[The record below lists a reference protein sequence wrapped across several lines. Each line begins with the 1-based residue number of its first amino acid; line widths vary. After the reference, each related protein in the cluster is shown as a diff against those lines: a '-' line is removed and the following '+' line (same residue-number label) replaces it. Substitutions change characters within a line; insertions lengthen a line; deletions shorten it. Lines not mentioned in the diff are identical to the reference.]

1 MTPAPVIIAID
12 GRSGAG
18 KTTLAIELA
27 ARLREHHKVSLF
39 HLEDI
44 YPGWNGLAAGMERYV
59 STVLGPLQRG
69 KPAEWVSWDWNRH
82 YDGETRTTLPAEIVL
97 VEGVG
102 AAAAAA
108 RPLLDAVVWVD
119 SPDRDRRSR
128 AIERD
133 GASYEP
139 YWDQWAAQEQEW
151 LAGDDV
157 PAHAD
162 VRVLNLADGAAP
174 EEVLESLQ
182 YLPALAPAL
191 MPELA
196 ARRGLQLRAER
207 IDAAPDAVALF
218 ERLFGRSVNAV
229 WLDSSLPPESPRR
242 PGAHQEGAG
251 FEDAGF
257 DGAGFDGGAAE
268 RSRFSIL
275 ADDGGRCGQTV
286 RHRSGETSVR
296 IGNATV
302 RTEGP
307 FFRWLDG
314 AWGRTALRAPED
326 YPGEFA
332 LGWLGYLGYELK
344 RETGGSDVPSQTPD
358 ACLLLAGRAV
368 VLDHLACAVWLL
380 ALDTPDAGEWLAAA
394 RSAVAETRAET
405 GDVPVPAGGSGAV
418 ERPAGPDFAARDSE
432 IAYKSKIA
440 DAQYQITEGNSYEVC
455 LTTALTARVPAG
467 GLDPWQAYLA
477 LRRRNPAPFASY
489 LRFGELSVAS
499 TSPER
504 FLRIAADGGMR
515 AEPIK
520 GTRRRDADPA
530 RDAGLRAELEASSKD
545 RAENIMI
552 VDLLRNDLSHFAVP
566 GSVSVSRLCAVESYA
581 TVHQMVSTIDARL
594 RPGMPRAEA
603 VAACFPAGSMTGA
616 PKVSTMAILDRLEGA
631 PRGVYAGAIGYFSF
645 SGATDLAV
653 AIRTLVISESAD
665 GDGGTRLS
673 LGVGG
678 AITADSSPEEEYEEI
693 RTKAF
698 GVLSAVGAEFPA
710 GRVVGS

>member
-1 MTPAPVIIAID
+1 MSPAPVIIAID

-44 YPGWNGLAAGMERYV
+44 YPGWNGLLAGIERYAT
-59 STVLGPLQRG
+59 TVLAPLHRG
-69 KPAEWVSWDWNRH
+69 EPADWVSWDWNAH
-82 YDGETRTTLPAEIVL
+82 YDGDVRTTQPAEIVL

-108 RPLLDAVVWVD
+108 RPFLSAVVWTD
-119 SPDRDRRSR
+119 SPEPDRRTR
-128 AIERD
+128 ALARD
-133 GASYEP
+133 GDSYEP

-151 LAGDDV
+151 LDGDDV
-157 PAHAD
+157 PAEAD
-162 VRVLNLADGAAP
+162 VRVLNLADGGAP
-174 EEVLESLQ
+174 ADVLQALQ
-182 YLPALAPAL
+182 YLPALAPVL
-191 MPELA
+191 LPELA
-196 ARRGLQLRAER
+196 ARRGLALRAER
-207 IDAAPDAVALF
+207 IDAAPDPAALF
-218 ERLFGRSVNAV
+218 ESLFGHSANAA
-229 WLDSSLPPESPRR
+229 WLDSSMNPQEASRANGPAPEG
-242 PGAHQEGAG
+242 GA
-251 FEDAGF
+251 
-257 DGAGFDGGAAE
+257 AAE

-275 ADDGGRCGQTV
+275 ADDGGPFGQSV
-286 RHRSGETSVR
+286 LHRSGTTTVSV
-296 IGNATV
+296 GNAVV
-302 RTEGP
+302 RADGP

-314 AWGRTALRAPED
+314 VWGRRRLQGPED
-326 YPGEFA
+326 YPCDFT

-344 RETGGSDVPSQTPD
+344 RETGGSDVTAQTPD
-358 ACLLLAGRAV
+358 ACLLFAGRAV
-368 VLDHLACAVWLL
+368 VLDHVEHTVWLL
-380 ALDTPDAGEWLAAA
+380 TLDSAGAADWLDTARKAAVEGPSVQPD
-394 RSAVAETRAET
+394 
-405 GDVPVPAGGSGAV
+405 GGSAAV
-418 ERPAGPDFAARDSE
+418 EPSVAGSAPLDFAARDSE
-432 IAYKSKIA
+432 VSYKAKIA
-440 DAQYQITEGNSYEVC
+440 DAQQEIAEGNTYEVC
-455 LTTALTARVPAG
+455 LTTALTAERPAAA
-467 GLDPWQAYLA
+467 PAPFRTYVA

-489 LRFGELSVAS
+489 LRFGDLSVAS

-520 GTRRRDADPA
+520 GTRHRDPDPA
-530 RDAGLRAELEASSKD
+530 KDALLRQELASSPKD

-566 GSVSVSRLCAVESYA
+566 GSVSVSRLCAIESYA

-631 PRGVYAGAIGYFSF
+631 PRGVYSGAIGYFSL

-653 AIRTLVISESAD
+653 AIRTLVLTERA
-665 GDGGTRLS
+665 GGGTGLS
-673 LGVGG
+673 LGIGG
-678 AITADSSPEEEYEEI
+678 AITADSSPQEEYEEI

-698 GVLSAVGAEFPA
+698 GVLSALGAEFPA
-710 GRVVGS
+710 G

>member
-1 MTPAPVIIAID
+1 MSPAPVIIAID

-44 YPGWNGLAAGMERYV
+44 YPGWNGLAAGIERYV
-59 STVLGPLQRG
+59 STVLKPLHSG
-69 KPAEWVSWDWNRH
+69 SPAEWVSWDWTRH
-82 YDGETRTTLPAEIVL
+82 YDGDTRTTQPAEIVL

-108 RPLLDAVVWVD
+108 RPYLDAVVWAD
-119 SPDRDRRSR
+119 APEQERHSR
-128 AIERD
+128 AIARD
-133 GASYEP
+133 GESYAP
-139 YWDQWAAQEQEW
+139 YWDLWAAQEQEW
-151 LAGDDV
+151 LAADDV
-157 PAHAD
+157 PSHAE
-162 VRVLNLADGAAP
+162 VRVLNLADGTAP
-174 EEVLESLQ
+174 EQVLQSLQ
-182 YLPALAPAL
+182 YLPAIAPVL
-191 MPELA
+191 VPELA
-196 ARRGLQLRAER
+196 ARRGLQLHAER
-207 IDAAPDAVALF
+207 IDAEPDPVRLF
-218 ERLFGRSVNAV
+218 ERLFGNSANAV
-229 WLDSSLPPESPRR
+229 WLDSSLR
-242 PGAHQEGAG
+242 PATRSQ
-251 FEDAGF
+251 
-257 DGAGFDGGAAE
+257 DGTAAE

-275 ADDGGRCGQTV
+275 ADDGGRFGQSA
-286 RHRSGETSVR
+286 RHTSGETCVS

-302 RTEGP
+302 RTQGP

-314 AWGRTALRAPED
+314 VWGRRALRTPD
-326 YPGEFA
+326 GYPGEFA

-344 RETGGSDVPSQTPD
+344 RETGGTDVTSETPD
-358 ACLLLAGRAV
+358 ACLLFAGRGV
-368 VLDHLACAVWLL
+368 VLDHLEGTAWLL
-380 ALDTPDAGEWLAAA
+380 ALDTPEAAGWLAEA
-394 RSAVAETRAET
+394 RKAVAAAAAPGTKDAAA
-405 GDVPVPAGGSGAV
+405 DGSGAV
-418 ERPAGPDFAARDSE
+418 VLSDGPDFAARDSE
-432 IAYKSKIA
+432 VSYKAKITE
-440 DAQYQITEGNSYEVC
+440 AQHEITEGNSYEVC
-455 LTTALTARVPAG
+455 LTTVLTARTPAG
-467 GLDPWQAYLA
+467 GLDPWAAYLA

-504 FLRIAADGGMR
+504 FLRVAADGAMR

-530 RDAGLRAELEASSKD
+530 RDAGLRRELEASPKD

-566 GSVSVSRLCAVESYA
+566 GSVSVSRLCAIESYA

-631 PRGVYAGAIGYFSF
+631 PRGVYSGAIGYFSL

-653 AIRTLVISESAD
+653 AIRTLVVSTD
-665 GDGGTRLS
+665 GAGAMELS

-678 AITADSSPEEEYEEI
+678 AITADSSPQEEYEEV

-698 GVLSAVGAEFPA
+698 GVLSALGADFPA
-710 GRVVGS
+710 G

>member
-1 MTPAPVIIAID
+1 MSPAPVIIAID

-44 YPGWNGLAAGMERYV
+44 YPGWNGLAAGIERYA
-59 STVLGPLQRG
+59 STVLAPLHRG
-69 KPAEWVSWDWNRH
+69 EPADWVSWDWTAH
-82 YDGETRTTLPAEIVL
+82 YDGDTRTTLPAEIVL

-102 AAAAAA
+102 AAAEAA
-108 RPLLDAVVWVD
+108 RPYLAAVIWAD
-119 SPDRDRRSR
+119 SPEQDRRRR
-128 AIERD
+128 ALARD
-133 GASYEP
+133 GESYEP
-139 YWDQWAAQEQEW
+139 YWDEWAAQEQEW
-151 LAGDDV
+151 LAQDDV
-157 PAHAD
+157 PGHAD
-162 VRVLNLADGAAP
+162 VLVHNLADGAAP
-174 EEVLESLQ
+174 AEVLQALQ
-182 YLPALAPAL
+182 YLPALSPVL
-191 MPELA
+191 VPELA
-196 ARRGLQLRAER
+196 ARRGLELRAER
-207 IDAAPDAVALF
+207 IDAAPDAARLF
-218 ERLFGRSVNAV
+218 ESLFGRSANAA
-229 WLDSSLPPESPRR
+229 WLDSSLAPEGS
-242 PGAHQEGAG
+242 
-251 FEDAGF
+251 
-257 DGAGFDGGAAE
+257 AAE

-275 ADDGGRCGQTV
+275 ADDGGPFGQSV
-286 RHRSGETSVR
+286 RHSSGSTQVT
-296 IGNATV
+296 IGNASV

-314 AWGRTALRAPED
+314 VWGRRALRGPES
-326 YPGEFA
+326 YPCGFT

-344 RETGGSDVPSQTPD
+344 RETGGSDVTAESPD
-358 ACLLLAGRAV
+358 ACLLFAGRAV
-368 VLDHLACAVWLL
+368 VLDHVERTVWLL
-380 ALDTPDAGEWLAAA
+380 TLDAADAGDWLETARAAITA
-394 RSAVAETRAET
+394 ACGAHPAAPSGREDSASGGVEPSGPFRAPLGFT
-405 GDVPVPAGGSGAV
+405 
-418 ERPAGPDFAARDSE
+418 ARDSE
-432 IAYKSKIA
+432 VAYKSKITE
-440 DAQYQITEGNSYEVC
+440 AQYEIAEGNTYEVC
-455 LTTALTARVPAG
+455 LTTALTADLPAP
-467 GLDPWQAYLA
+467 GLDPRQAYLA

-489 LRFGELSVAS
+489 LRFGDLTVAS

-520 GTRRRDADPA
+520 GTRHRDADPA
-530 RDAGLRAELEASSKD
+530 RDERLRQELESSPKD

-631 PRGVYAGAIGYFSF
+631 PRGVYSGAIGYFSLN
-645 SGATDLAV
+645 GATDLAV
-653 AIRTLVISESAD
+653 AIRTLVLS
-665 GDGGTRLS
+665 GKTGGGTVLS

-678 AITADSSPEEEYEEI
+678 AITADSSPQEEYEEI

-698 GVLSAVGAEFPA
+698 GVL
-710 GRVVGS
+710 

>member
-1 MTPAPVIIAID
+1 MSPAPVIIAID

-44 YPGWNGLAAGMERYV
+44 YPGWNGLAAGIERYV
-59 STVLGPLQRG
+59 STVLKPLHHG
-69 KPAEWVSWDWNRH
+69 DPAEWVSWDWTRH
-82 YDGETRTTLPAEIVL
+82 YDGDTRTTQPAEIVL

-102 AAAAAA
+102 AAAESA
-108 RPLLDAVVWVD
+108 RPYLDAVVWAD
-119 SPDRDRRSR
+119 APDQDRHRR
-128 AIERD
+128 ALARD
-133 GASYEP
+133 GEGYAP
-139 YWDQWAAQEQEW
+139 YWDLWAGQEQEW
-151 LAGDDV
+151 LAADDV
-157 PAHAD
+157 PSHAD
-162 VRVLNLADGAAP
+162 VRVLNLADGTAP
-174 EEVLESLQ
+174 EQVLQSLQ

-191 MPELA
+191 LPELA
-196 ARRGLQLRAER
+196 ARHGQQLRAER
-207 IDAAPDAVALF
+207 IDAEPDAVRLF
-218 ERLFGRSVNAV
+218 ERLFGGSANAV
-229 WLDSSLPPESPRR
+229 WLDSSLK
-242 PGAHQEGAG
+242 PGTPGPHGA
-251 FEDAGF
+251 
-257 DGAGFDGGAAE
+257 DGAGGDGPGAAAE
-268 RSRFSIL
+268 RSRFSVL
-275 ADDGGRCGQTV
+275 ADDGGRFGQSV
-286 RHRSGETSVR
+286 RHSSGRTWVS

-314 AWGRTALRAPED
+314 VWGRRALRTPD
-326 YPGEFA
+326 GYPAEFA

-344 RETGGSDVPSQTPD
+344 RETGGSDVTSDSPD
-358 ACLLLAGRAV
+358 ACLLFAGRAV
-368 VLDHLACAVWLL
+368 LLDHLEGTTWLL
-380 ALDTPDAGEWLAAA
+380 ALDTAEAGEWLDAARAAVAAA
-394 RSAVAETRAET
+394 AEPARADSAGPA
-405 GDVPVPAGGSGAV
+405 AGGKGAGLQS
-418 ERPAGPDFAARDSE
+418 AGPDFAARDSE
-432 IAYKSKIA
+432 VSYKAKITEAQHEIA
-440 DAQYQITEGNSYEVC
+440 EGNSYEIC
-455 LTTALTARVPAG
+455 LTTVLTAKTPAG

-477 LRRRNPAPFASY
+477 LRRRNPAPFASF

-504 FLRIAADGGMR
+504 FLRVAADGGMR

-520 GTRRRDADPA
+520 GTRRRDADPE
-530 RDAGLRAELEASSKD
+530 RDAGLRRELESSPKD

-566 GSVSVSRLCAVESYA
+566 GSVSVSRLCAIESYA

-631 PRGVYAGAIGYFSF
+631 PRGVYSGAIGYFSL

-653 AIRTLVISESAD
+653 AIRTLVVSA
-665 GDGGTRLS
+665 GPAGATELS

-678 AITADSSPEEEYEEI
+678 AITADSSPQEEYEEV

-698 GVLSAVGAEFPA
+698 GVLSALGADFPA
-710 GRVVGS
+710 G